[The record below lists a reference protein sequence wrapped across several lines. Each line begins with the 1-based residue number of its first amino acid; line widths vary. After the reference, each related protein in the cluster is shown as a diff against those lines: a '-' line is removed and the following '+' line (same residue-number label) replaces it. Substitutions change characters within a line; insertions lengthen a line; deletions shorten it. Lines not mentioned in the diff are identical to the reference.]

1 MYNYSFDVQYDT
13 SSDNDIE
20 LDKYRTFFLKSMNLK
35 EFDNHK
41 INEIYDSLL
50 SKLETDEDFKQLFQ
64 LNWNYPIMDTNWTVL
79 LMMFSF
85 QSFKYMHKCLQDFFT
100 LPKIK
105 EENINNLKKSLEYLV
120 KK

>member
-13 SSDNDIE
+13 SDNDKEI
-20 LDKYRTFFLKSMNLK
+20 DKYRHFFLQAMNLK
-35 EFDNHK
+35 EFDNNK
-41 INEIYDSLL
+41 INGIYDNLL
-50 SKLETDEDFKQLFQ
+50 PKLESCENFKHLFK
-64 LNWNYPIMDTNWTVL
+64 LKWNYPIMDTNWTIL

-85 QSFKYMHKCLQDFFT
+85 QSFKYIHICLQDFFT
-100 LPKIK
+100 FGKIK